1 MSARRFVGEGRGAP
15 RGGHPSLLALGL
27 GLAVVAMSVVLIGA
41 LTGMAGLGWGL
52 LLAGLA
58 AVAVAVERRSAR

>member
-1 MSARRFVGEGRGAP
+1 
-15 RGGHPSLLALGL
+15 LLALGL
-27 GLAVVAMSVVLIGA
+27 VLAVVATSVVLIGA

-58 AVAVAVERRSAR
+58 AVAVAVERRSPR